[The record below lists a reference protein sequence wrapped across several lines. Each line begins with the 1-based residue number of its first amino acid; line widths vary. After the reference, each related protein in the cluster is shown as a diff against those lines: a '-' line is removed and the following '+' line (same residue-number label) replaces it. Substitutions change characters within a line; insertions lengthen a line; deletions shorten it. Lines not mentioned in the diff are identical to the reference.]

1 MTTTQTA
8 SVKPSRPWQKTPQEV
23 MPTVLIYV
31 LVAILVAVIVE
42 TTGFKGKLAYIGLF
56 IPIGT
61 TAQFAWARYKYGM
74 KAAKDVIASSIMAT
88 GAIAVFIPVLSI
100 LLTTFIKGLPGISV
114 GLFTNDMGEA
124 SFTDPVGSGGL
135 LHAIVGTLFLIILSV
150 AISVPM
156 GILTALYL
164 TEIRGPGSRFI
175 QFMVQAMS
183 GVPSVVAGLFI
194 FSAVILTTPLDT
206 SGFVASLALSIL
218 MVPTVTRAS
227 QEVLLLIPNDLREAG
242 LAMGATQWRTVAMIV
257 VPAAKSGLIT
267 ASILGVARIAGETA
281 PLIFTLGGADKLN
294 TNPVSG
300 IQGALPFYIWSG
312 FRLGTE
318 ESVQRSWSAILVL
331 LVIVLSLFTIARVVG
346 SKQKGARK

>member
-1 MTTTQTA
+1 M
-8 SVKPSRPWQKTPQEV
+8 
-23 MPTVLIYV
+23 
-31 LVAILVAVIVE
+31 
-42 TTGFKGKLAYIGLF
+42 
-56 IPIGT
+56 
-61 TAQFAWARYKYGM
+61 GM
-74 KAAKDVIASSIMAT
+74 
-88 GAIAVFIPVLSI
+88 
-100 LLTTFIKGLPGISV
+100 
-114 GLFTNDMGEA
+114 
-124 SFTDPVGSGGL
+124 
-135 LHAIVGTLFLIILSV
+135 
-150 AISVPM
+150 
-156 GILTALYL
+156 LTALYL

-218 MVPTVTRAS
+218 MIPTVTRAS

-294 TNPVSG
+294 TNPVYG
-300 IQGALPFYIWSG
+300 IQSALPFYIWTG
-312 FRLGTE
+312 FRLGTP
-318 ESVQRSWSAILVL
+318 ESIQRSWTGILVL
-331 LVIVLSLFTIARVVG
+331 LVIVLILFTLARVVG
-346 SKQKGARK
+346 SNSKAAK

>member
-1 MTTTQTA
+1 MSTVNTQIPT
-8 SVKPSRPWQKTPQEV
+8 PSRPWQKTPREI
-23 MPTVLIYV
+23 MPTVLILLATLIV
-31 LVAILVAVIVE
+31 VAAIVE
-42 TTGFKGKLAYIGLF
+42 FTALKGKLAYFLLF
-56 IPIGT
+56 LPIGT
-61 TAQFAWARYKYGM
+61 IAQFFWARYKYGS
-74 KAAKDVIASSIMAT
+74 KAAKDVIASSIMMT
-88 GAIAVFIPVLSI
+88 GAIAVFIPVISI
-100 LLTTFIKGLPGISV
+100 VLTTFVKGVPGLSV
-114 GLFTNDMGEA
+114 SLFTNDMGQA
-124 SFTDPVGSGGL
+124 SFIDPVGMGGL
-135 LHAIVGTLFLIILSV
+135 LHSIVGTLFLIFISV
-150 AISVPM
+150 LISVPM
-156 GILTALYL
+156 GMLTALYL

-218 MVPTVTRAS
+218 MIPTVTRAS

-294 TNPVSG
+294 TNPIYG
-300 IQGALPFYIWSG
+300 IQSALPFYIWTG
-312 FRLGTE
+312 FRLGTP
-318 ESVQRSWSAILVL
+318 ESVQRSWTGILVL
-331 LVIVLSLFTIARVVG
+331 LVIVLALFTLARVIG
-346 SKQKGARK
+346 SKSKGAK

>member
-1 MTTTQTA
+1 MTSVNTQIPA
-8 SVKPSRPWQKTPQEV
+8 PSRPWQKTPREV
-23 MPTVLIYV
+23 LPTVVILLLSV
-31 LVAILVAVIVE
+31 LTVAAILQFTE
-42 TTGFKGKLAYIGLF
+42 LKGKLFFFLLF
-56 IPIGT
+56 FPIGT
-61 TAQFAWARYKYGM
+61 AAQFFWARYKYGT
-74 KAAKDVIASSIMAT
+74 KAAKDVIASSIMMT

-100 LLTTFIKGLPGISV
+100 VVTTFVKGLPGLSLSI
-114 GLFTNDMGEA
+114 FTNDMGQA
-124 SFTDPVGSGGL
+124 SFVDPIGTGGL
-135 LHAIVGTLFLIILSV
+135 LHAIVGTLFLILITV
-150 AISVPM
+150 IISVPM
-156 GILTALYL
+156 GMLTALYL

-206 SGFVASLALSIL
+206 SGLVASLALSIL
-218 MVPTVTRAS
+218 MIPTVTRAS

-294 TNPVSG
+294 TNPIYG
-300 IQGALPFYIWSG
+300 IQSALPFYIWSG
-312 FRLGTE
+312 FRLGTP
-318 ESVQRSWSAILVL
+318 ESIQRAWTGILVL
-331 LVIVLSLFTIARVVG
+331 LLIVLILFTLARVVG
-346 SKQKGARK
+346 SKSKGAK

>member
-1 MTTTQTA
+1 MSTLKAQIPAPTH
-8 SVKPSRPWQKTPQEV
+8 PWRKTPREV
-23 MPTVLIYV
+23 LPTVVILFLSLLTV
-31 LVAILVAVIVE
+31 VAIVQFTEL
-42 TTGFKGKLAYIGLF
+42 KGKLAFFLLF
-56 IPIGT
+56 LPIGT
-61 TAQFAWARYKYGM
+61 AAQFIWSRYKYGT
-74 KAAKDVIASSIMAT
+74 KAAKDVIASSIMMT

-100 LLTTFIKGLPGISV
+100 VMTTFVKGLPGIS
-114 GLFTNDMGEA
+114 LSIFTNDMGQA
-124 SFTDPVGSGGL
+124 SFTDPMGTGGL
-135 LHAIVGTLFLIILSV
+135 LHAIVGTLFLILITVL
-150 AISVPM
+150 ISVPM
-156 GILTALYL
+156 GMLTALYL

-218 MVPTVTRAS
+218 MIPTVTRAS

-294 TNPVSG
+294 TNPVYG
-300 IQGALPFYIWSG
+300 IQSALPFYIWTG
-312 FRLGTE
+312 FRLGTP
-318 ESVQRSWSAILVL
+318 ESVQRSWTGILVL
-331 LVIVLSLFTIARVVG
+331 LVIVLILFTIARVVG
-346 SKQKGARK
+346 SNSKGAK

>member
-1 MTTTQTA
+1 MSTTKTQIPA
-8 SVKPSRPWQKTPQEV
+8 PSRPWQKTPREA
-23 MPTVLIYV
+23 MPT
-31 LVAILVAVIVE
+31 AVILLVSLLVVAAIVE
-42 TTGFKGKLAYIGLF
+42 FTELKGKLAYFLLF
-56 IPIGT
+56 LPIGT
-61 TAQFAWARYKYGM
+61 AAQFFWARYKYGT
-74 KAAKDVIASSIMAT
+74 KAAKDVIASSIMMT
-88 GAIAVFIPVLSI
+88 GAIAVFIPVISI
-100 LLTTFIKGLPGISV
+100 VLTTFVKGLPGISPS
-114 GLFTNDMGEA
+114 LFTNDMGEA
-124 SFTDPVGSGGL
+124 SFIDPVEMGGL
-135 LHAIVGTLFLIILSV
+135 LHAIVGTLFLILISV
-150 AISVPM
+150 LISVPM
-156 GILTALYL
+156 GLLTALYL

-218 MVPTVTRAS
+218 MIPTVTRAS

-294 TNPVSG
+294 TNPVYG
-300 IQGALPFYIWSG
+300 IQSALPFYIWTG
-312 FRLGTE
+312 FRLGTP
-318 ESVQRSWSAILVL
+318 ESVQRSWSGILVL
-331 LVIVLSLFTIARVVG
+331 LVIVLVLFTIARLVG
-346 SKQKGARK
+346 SNSKGAK